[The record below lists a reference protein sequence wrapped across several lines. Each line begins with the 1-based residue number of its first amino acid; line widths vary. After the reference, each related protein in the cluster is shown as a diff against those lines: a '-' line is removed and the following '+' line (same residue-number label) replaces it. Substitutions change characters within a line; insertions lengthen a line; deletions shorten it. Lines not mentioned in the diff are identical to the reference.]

1 MRRKISVWA
10 VIFILVMAL
19 VPTQVLAQEGESPDG
34 DTPDEDSF
42 MFTNEDG
49 QLSWDITKLHHVDT
63 VIAEP
68 PEGWPHR
75 QIPIR
80 TKLISGDIGFGM
92 MSYYK
97 FVTPDKKY
105 VIVPNAY
112 TTYVL
117 AREGLTPFDAP
128 PSEAIVNPLIWVPG
142 LTGAYEDTVL
152 DMSRDDILAGIEISH
167 EIDAEAMRD
176 LVHAGLDPRKEWFNQ
191 GAFFIPGG
199 IFVYDCDPEDPECAA
214 YLRGEDPEV
223 IPPAPVS
230 TCGDPKIVDAEI
242 HVTGELVD
250 PPYPVVV
257 GQDPNKRGADLL
269 WRVEI
274 TPVIYTWYETKEI
287 GEETICRYVGSGGG
301 GGGCPAPGSKYDRV
315 LGADRWYSSMEGN
328 NEWKSEKVPI
338 IECVEHIEVY
348 PVQLTSVRTSASLS
362 EVSRDWIE
370 HGGLQQRYPGAH
382 LYIPD
387 WQWLPP
393 LYGNVLD
400 NGVYVWEWTL
410 EDIQFRDPGQYGMSV
425 QGSITGT
432 PVTKP
437 RVFNMEASGFSVWL
451 YEATLVQ

>member
-1 MRRKISVWA
+1 MRGKNSLW
-10 VIFILVMAL
+10 VIIFTLFMSLIPA
-19 VPTQVLAQEGESPDG
+19 QAFAQEGETPDG
-34 DTPDEDSF
+34 DTSTEDSF
-42 MFTNEDG
+42 MFTEEDG
-49 QLSWDITKLHHVDT
+49 ELNWDLSKLQPLGVVFT
-63 VIAEP
+63 EP
-68 PEGWPHR
+68 PEGHFHFN
-75 QIPIR
+75 ISID
-80 TKLISGDIGFGM
+80 TKWINGNLGVGM

-97 FVTPDKKY
+97 FVTPDKKF

-117 AREGLTPFDAP
+117 AQECLMPFDVP
-128 PSEAIVNPLIWVPG
+128 PSEMYVNSLIWGPG
-142 LTGAYEDTVL
+142 YLGAYEDTVL
-152 DMSRDDILAGIEISH
+152 GIDKEEVLDTLVSQPGSDPYASRDLLLAALNPFDDS
-167 EIDAEAMRD
+167 
-176 LVHAGLDPRKEWFNQ
+176 FNQ
-191 GAFFIPGG
+191 GALFVPGGFFI
-199 IFVYDCDPEDPECAA
+199 YDCDPEDPECAA
-214 YLRGEDPEV
+214 YLRGEEHEV

-274 TPVIYTWYETKEI
+274 TPVIYTWYETKEV

-328 NEWKSEKVPI
+328 DMWKSEKVPI
-338 IECVEHIEVY
+338 IECIEHVEVY
-348 PVQLTSVRTSASLS
+348 PVQLTSARTSANLS
-362 EVSRDWIE
+362 EESRDWIE

-400 NGVYVWEWTL
+400 NGMYVWEWTL

-425 QGSITGT
+425 QGSIKGT

-451 YEATLVQ
+451 YEATLTQ